1 MVSSDLRVTSQPL
14 SVHLGSL
21 RFQSL
26 WLQLKRPGADP
37 TQAGPFKHETF
48 CIEFLVMQDTELDS
62 EDTWREINMTS
73 LHPSYIL
80 VEKDINT
87 MVLKL

>member
-1 MVSSDLRVTSQPL
+1 
-14 SVHLGSL
+14 
-21 RFQSL
+21 
-26 WLQLKRPGADP
+26 
-37 TQAGPFKHETF
+37 
-48 CIEFLVMQDTELDS
+48 MQDTELDS